1 MENRFPLNRLAESV
15 AIIAALAVVLFAPL
29 VHAKPDLPL
38 SPAPPAPPGFAQCAG
53 CHTREAG
60 KHSFGP
66 SLMGVGGRKAGT
78 APGYS
83 YSEALKK
90 SGIVWNAKT
99 LDKWLTGPR
108 KVVPGT
114 KMPFPGIPDA
124 ARRKEVVNYL
134 LLLK

>member
-1 MENRFPLNRLAESV
+1 MRDCLSLNRVAESV
-15 AIIAALAVVLFAPL
+15 AIVAAVAMVLFAPL
-29 VHAKPDLPL
+29 VQARPNLPL
-38 SPAPPAPPGFAQCAG
+38 SPTPPAPPGFAQCAG

-66 SLMGVGGRKAGT
+66 SLVGVAGRKAGT
-78 APGYS
+78 APGYA
-83 YSEALKK
+83 YSDALKK

-114 KMPFPGIPDA
+114 KMPFAGIPNPA
-124 ARRKEVVNYL
+124 ARKQVVDYL